1 MRKKIV
7 AGNWK
12 MNLNFQEAN
21 KLYKELSQ
29 VELPEDVTVIVAPPA
44 LYLSS
49 FTDVLSDL
57 SLACQNVSQYEKGAY
72 TGEIAATMLGSIG
85 LDYCIVGHSER
96 RAHFGDTDNV
106 IKSKVDLLLPED
118 IIPIVCCGE
127 TLEQREAGKAK
138 EVVIEQLKAA
148 IGHLSKT
155 DMANVV
161 IAYEPVWA
169 IGTGVTATKEEAQ
182 EMHAQIRLF
191 LTDLFG
197 NIAQSISILYGGSCK
212 PENAKA
218 LFACKDI
225 DGGLIGGAALNV
237 DSFEAIFN
245 SFS

>member
-49 FTDVLSDL
+49 FTEILSDV
-57 SLACQNVSQYEKGAY
+57 SLASQNVSQYDKGAY

-85 LDYCIVGHSER
+85 LNYCIVGHSER

-106 IKSKVDLLLPED
+106 VKSKVDLLLPED

-148 IGHLSKT
+148 IGHLSKA

-212 PENAKA
+212 PDNAKA

-225 DGGLIGGAALNV
+225 DGGLIGGAALKL
-237 DSFEAIFN
+237 DSFVAIFN

>member
-1 MRKKIV
+1 
-7 AGNWK
+7 

-49 FTDVLSDL
+49 FTEILSDV
-57 SLACQNVSQYEKGAY
+57 SLASQNVSQYDKGAY

-85 LDYCIVGHSER
+85 LNYCIVGHSER

-106 IKSKVDLLLPED
+106 VKSKVDLLLPED

-148 IGHLSKT
+148 IGHLSKA

-212 PENAKA
+212 PDNAKA

-225 DGGLIGGAALNV
+225 DGGLIGGAALNI
-237 DSFEAIFN
+237 DSFVAIFN

>member
-49 FTDVLSDL
+49 FTEILSDV
-57 SLACQNVSQYEKGAY
+57 SLASQNVSQYDKGAY

-85 LDYCIVGHSER
+85 LNYCIVGHSER

-106 IKSKVDLLLPED
+106 VKSKVDLLLPED

-148 IGHLSKT
+148 IGHLSKA

-212 PENAKA
+212 PDNAKA

-225 DGGLIGGAALNV
+225 DGGLIGGAALNI
-237 DSFEAIFN
+237 DSFVAIFN